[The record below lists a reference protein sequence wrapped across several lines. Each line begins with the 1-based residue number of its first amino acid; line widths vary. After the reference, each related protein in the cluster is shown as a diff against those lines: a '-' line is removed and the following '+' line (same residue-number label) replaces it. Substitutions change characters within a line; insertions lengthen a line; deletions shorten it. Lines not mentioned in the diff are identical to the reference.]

1 MAAVTGAER
10 PPPAAARVSGRRP
23 GGRRRGGGGV
33 VAVAA
38 LAVLAVVF
46 TYPLVWMVGASLKPR
61 AEVFDGSPWPSTFV
75 WHNYVTVFR
84 EIPLLTWLLNTG
96 AVAAAAAVTVTAS
109 SALVAFAFAFLRFP
123 GRELLFGLVLA
134 TMMLPAAVTLIPT
147 YAIWEAMGL
156 TGTQV
161 PLWAGNLFGSAFY
174 VFLLRQFFLTLPPEL
189 LDAGRVDGLGHLG
202 LFRHV
207 VLPLSRPALVISLVF
222 ELRASWTDLLK
233 PLVYLQEPHLFTL
246 PRGLKVVL
254 DRFGQ
259 GGEMRWDLVLAA
271 NVLATVPM
279 VLLFFAAQRYFVQ
292 GIATTGSR

>member
-1 MAAVTGAER
+1 MGAVAEVTRGGERAR
-10 PPPAAARVSGRRP
+10 PAPPE
-23 GGRRRGGGGV
+23 RRRRSVGGV
-33 VAVAA
+33 VAVVA
-38 LAVLAVVF
+38 LAVCAVVF
-46 TYPLVWMVGASLKPR
+46 TYPLLWMALASLKPR
-61 AEVFDGSPWPSTFV
+61 SEVFEGSLWPSTFV
-75 WHNYVTVFR
+75 WRNYVTVFQ
-84 EIPLLTWLLNTG
+84 EIPLLTWLLNTF
-96 AVAAAAAVTVTAS
+96 AVAAAAAVAVTIS

-123 GRELLFGLVLA
+123 GRDLLFGLVLA

-147 YAIWEAMGL
+147 YAIWDALGL
-156 TGTQV
+156 TGTQI

-174 VFLLRQFFLTLPPEL
+174 IFLLRQFFLTLPPDL

-207 VLPLSRPALVISLVF
+207 VLPLSRPALVISVVF
-222 ELRASWTDLLK
+222 ELKASWTDLLK

-271 NVLATVPM
+271 NVLATLPM
-279 VLLFFAAQRYFVQ
+279 VALFFAAQRYFVR
-292 GIATTGSR
+292 GIATTGGR